1 MNKLLSLLIAGFLI
15 LSCASQRELNTESD
29 YSLGLPYIFPGEVQK
44 LLYEKIK
51 DIEEPVYLLL
61 DKTDSKKYVV
71 SLNKYN
77 PKTFKGINWIKNTNR
92 YAYLQGKYYPLIFEF
107 DQLFST
113 TKTAKEFLDSVD
125 TDGSY
130 THSTIYVMNE
140 YAYSI
145 EFTIRGEVLHEG
157 YDSSIL
163 QKKKE

>member
-1 MNKLLSLLIAGFLI
+1 MNKLLLLLLTGFLM
-15 LSCASQRELNTESD
+15 LSCSTQKGLSTEND
-29 YSLGLPYIFPGEVQK
+29 YSVGLPYIFPGEVQK

-51 DIEEPVYLLL
+51 DVEEPVYLLL
-61 DKTDSKKYVV
+61 DKIDSKKYVV

-92 YAYLQGKYYPLIFEF
+92 YAYLKEKYYPIIFEY

-113 TKTAKEFLDSVD
+113 PKTAKEFLDSVD
-125 TDGSY
+125 SDGSY

-140 YAYSI
+140 YAYRI
-145 EFTIRGEVLHEG
+145 EFTIRGEILHEG

-163 QKKKE
+163 QEKKE